1 MRLGGTGA
9 GQNRRATVPMIEL
22 RVRSKNS
29 PGNVVAQWDFAP
41 RHLPRPQHPQHVNG
55 DRCGVHPG
63 STIHALGAQAD
74 LVNETGSKATKAQT
88 RRYLER
94 RRGDCLGR
102 SDVVWAGDSPAY
114 SPRNGRISIRVR
126 LGTLYELE
134 YGDAGIAP
142 RLKFLPADIA
152 TKAARIPEETFSL
165 RALIDGPA
173 LARDRLHRPNMHR
186 VKSQF

>member
-1 MRLGGTGA
+1 MLTGL
-9 GQNRRATVPMIEL
+9 RKCRA
-22 RVRSKNS
+22 
-29 PGNVVAQWDFAP
+29 A
-41 RHLPRPQHPQHVNG
+41 
-55 DRCGVHPG
+55 
-63 STIHALGAQAD
+63 
-74 LVNETGSKATKAQT
+74 
-88 RRYLER
+88 
-94 RRGDCLGR
+94 DCLGR